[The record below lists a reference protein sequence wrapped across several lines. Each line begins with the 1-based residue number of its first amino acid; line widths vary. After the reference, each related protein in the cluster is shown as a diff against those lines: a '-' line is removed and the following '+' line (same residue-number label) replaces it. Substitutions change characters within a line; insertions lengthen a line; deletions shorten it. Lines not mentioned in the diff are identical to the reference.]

1 MNSRIILADDH
12 VMVRQGLKTLLESEP
27 GLDVVAEAESGVEL
41 VAQVNKHQPDLVI
54 ADIAM
59 PYGNGLEIVG
69 EVRRW
74 SPATKIMLL
83 TGLTSNSLLSQAVS
97 TGVEGVFLKSD
108 APDVF
113 VAGVRKVLGGAISIS
128 PHALRLSSGSTAF
141 NSLSPRELQV
151 LFGIARGDTNAL
163 LGERLGISAKT
174 VDKHRSSLMR
184 KLGVNS
190 MAQLLSLSV
199 REGLLDTAKSV

>member
-1 MNSRIILADDH
+1 MNSRTILADDH

-27 GLDVVAEAESGVEL
+27 GLEVVAEAESGVEL

-74 SPATKIMLL
+74 SPDTKIMLL

-113 VAGVRKVLGGAISIS
+113 VAGVRKVLGGAIS

-151 LFGIARGDTNAL
+151 LFGIARGDTNAI

-174 VDKHRSSLMR
+174 VDKRRSSLMR

-199 REGLLDTAKSV
+199 REGLLDMAKSV